1 MFEIET
7 IKSDI
12 DYILGELLL
21 MKQRCNIVGLT
32 IAPYESIVD
41 RLLKIHYNAEIVSQK
56 QTEYKKIMRQK
67 ALKDLSNILR
77 EDN

>member
-12 DYILGELLL
+12 DYILGELSL

-32 IAPYESIVD
+32 IVPYESIVE
-41 RLLKIHYNAEIVSQK
+41 RLLKIYSNVKILGQK
-56 QTEYKKIMRQK
+56 QTEYKKVMRQK
-67 ALKDLSNILR
+67 ALKDLSKILR

>member
-12 DYILGELLL
+12 DYILGELSL

-32 IAPYESIVD
+32 IAPYESIVE
-41 RLLKIHYNAEIVSQK
+41 RLLKIHSNIEILGQK
-56 QTEYKKIMRQK
+56 QTEYKKVMRQK
-67 ALKDLSNILR
+67 ALKDLSKILR